1 MGFDLHSAPPN
12 ARHESRASARPLQA
26 LETYGG
32 LPLRIPRGYA
42 GAGKRRTRARGGD
55 LRRFDTKQHQ
65 AYGGID
71 RHARR
76 MDVCILNPAGAIML
90 HRNRHASPEPFLKA
104 IAPSRAEM
112 IVAVEG
118 LFTWSWLADLCAQ
131 EGSTVGLGPVLS
143 MHAIHGGQATHD
155 TIDAH
160 TMAVWLHGS
169 LLPQASVDPAAR
181 RTTRELRRRRMS
193 LVRQRTEWLTPV
205 QQPNSQSHRPE
216 LGQNMADQAHCHGVA
231 ARLPAPRHRAPHAV
245 PQTPQWPAHEQRALR
260 VYGGKA
266 E

>member
-1 MGFDLHSAPPN
+1 MEASPSASHGGML
-12 ARHESRASARPLQA
+12 ALGKGELAHEE
-26 LETYGG
+26 ETS
-32 LPLRIPRGYA
+32 
-42 GAGKRRTRARGGD
+42 GD
-55 LRRFDTKQHQ
+55 FDTKQHQ

-104 IAPSRAEM
+104 IVPSGAEM
-112 IVAVEG
+112 VVAVEG
-118 LFTWSWLADLCAQ
+118 LFTWSCLADLCAQ
-131 EGSTVGLGPVLS
+131 EGSPVGLGPVHS

-181 RTTRELRRRRMS
+181 RVTRELRRRRMS
-193 LVRQRTEWLTPV
+193 LVCQRAEWLTPV

-216 LGQNMADQAHCHGVA
+216 LGQNMADQAHRHGVA
-231 ARLPAPRHRAPHAV
+231 ARFPHPAIHKRVAGDLALIGYDDPRLSDL
-245 PQTPQWPAHEQRALR
+245 E
-260 VYGGKA
+260 
-266 E
+266 